1 VSQFLSEHK
10 RTHNCGELRRAA
22 VGQPVVLMGWV
33 QNHRD
38 HGGCIFVDLR
48 DRYGITQV
56 KFDPAVAQAA
66 HADADRLRSE
76 WVIAVRGVVAD
87 RGDNANPNL
96 ETGGIEVEATQL
108 EIFNSAETPPFP
120 ITDKLDTNENLRLQY
135 RYLDLRRRPLQ
146 QNLILRHEVARL
158 TREYL
163 SQQSFLELETPIL
176 TKSTP
181 EGARDYLVPSRVHP
195 GEFYALPQS
204 PQIFKQIFMVAG
216 YDRYFQIC
224 RCFRD
229 EDLRADRQPEFTQ
242 IDIEMSFVGPDDI
255 FALIDGLVTKLWK
268 QLKGVDIGAIP
279 RLDYQQAMNRFGI
292 DRPDM
297 RFGLELVDVGA
308 IVAKSDFKVF
318 TQVVASGGI
327 VKALNAK
334 GGGELSR
341 AEIDKLGDIATRYGA
356 KGMAWVKIRPDGWQG
371 PAAKFF
377 SAEVQSELTA
387 ACDLEDGDLLCF
399 VADTY
404 TVANAALAH
413 LRLAVGDKLGLI
425 DKDALSFVWVTDFPL
440 FEEVSEGGAVLLE
453 APPLHVA
460 LACGPAADGHRSRQ
474 GAVGGLRPRPQRQRA
489 GRRVDPN
496 PRSGHPAQGVLAAR
510 HGARGGRGEVRV
522 LARGAV
528 VRHAAPRRPGAG
540 SGPRGDAA
548 DGRRVHPRRHRVP
561 EDAEGDGPDVQ
572 RTEPGGQRAAPRAAH
587 RDAIAGERRQL
598 ISGVGTSL
606 ATPGPV

>member
-1 VSQFLSEHK
+1 MSQFLSEYK
-10 RTHNCGELRRAA
+10 RTHNCGELRRDA
-22 VGQPVVLMGWV
+22 VGQHVVLMGWV

-56 KFDPAVAQAA
+56 KFDPAVAPEA
-66 HADADRLRSE
+66 HASADRLRSE
-76 WVIAVRGVVAD
+76 WVLAVRGVVAD
-87 RGDNANPNL
+87 RGHNANPNM
-96 ETGGIEVEATQL
+96 ETGGIEVEAAQL
-108 EIFNSAETPPFP
+108 EIFNSAETPPFA
-120 ITDKLDTNENLRLQY
+120 ITDKLETNENLRLQY

-158 TREYL
+158 TREHL
-163 SQQSFLELETPIL
+163 NAHSFLELETPIL

-204 PQIFKQIFMVAG
+204 PQIFKQMFMVAG

-242 IDIEMSFVGPDDI
+242 IDIEMSFIGPDDI
-255 FALIDGLVTKLWK
+255 FQLVGGLVTKLWK
-268 QLKGVDIGAIP
+268 AIKGIDIGAIP
-279 RLDYQQAMNRFGI
+279 RLGYEESMDRFGI
-292 DRPDM
+292 DRPDL

-308 IVAKSDFKVF
+308 IVAKSEFKVF
-318 TQVVASGGI
+318 TQVVAQGGI

-356 KGMAWVKIRPDGWQG
+356 KGMAWVKIRPEGWQG

-377 SAEVQSELTA
+377 SDQVQAELTA
-387 ACDLEDGDLLCF
+387 ACDLEAGDLLCF

-425 DKDALSFVWVTDFPL
+425 DPDALSFVWVTDFPL
-440 FEEVSEGGAVLLE
+440 FEEVSEGGRYFSKHHPFTAPAPADIPLMDTDPGKVRSVAYDLVLNGNELGGGSIRIHDQAVQRKVFSLLGMEREEAESKFGFLLE
-453 APPLHVA
+453 ALSFGTPPHGGIALGLDRVVMLLTGAESIRDVIAFPKTQKATDLMSSAPSPVAAEQLRELHIA
-460 LACGPAADGHRSRQ
+460 TRLP
-474 GAVGGLRPRPQRQRA
+474 
-489 GRRVDPN
+489 
-496 PRSGHPAQGVLAAR
+496 
-510 HGARGGRGEVRV
+510 VRDE
-522 LARGAV
+522 
-528 VRHAAPRRPGAG
+528 
-540 SGPRGDAA
+540 S
-548 DGRRVHPRRHRVP
+548 
-561 EDAEGDGPDVQ
+561 
-572 RTEPGGQRAAPRAAH
+572 
-587 RDAIAGERRQL
+587 
-598 ISGVGTSL
+598 
-606 ATPGPV
+606 

>member
-1 VSQFLSEHK
+1 MSQFLTEWK
-10 RTHNCGELRRAA
+10 RTHTCGELRRDA
-22 VGQPVVLMGWV
+22 VGQTVVLMGWV

-56 KFDPAVAQAA
+56 KFDPAVAKAA
-66 HADADRLRSE
+66 HDDADRVRSE
-76 WVIAVRGVVAD
+76 WVLAVRGVVAD
-87 RGDNANPNL
+87 RGENANPNL
-96 ETGGIEVEATQL
+96 ETGGIEVEATEL
-108 EIFNSAETPPFP
+108 EIFNAAETPPFA
-120 ITDKLDTNENLRLQY
+120 IVDRLDTNENLRLQY

-146 QNLILRHEVARL
+146 QNLILRSEVARI

-163 SQQSFLELETPIL
+163 SEQRFLELETPIL

-242 IDIEMSFVGPDDI
+242 IDIEMSFIGPDDI
-255 FALIDGLVTKLWK
+255 FQLIDGLVTRLWK
-268 QLKGVDIGAIP
+268 RCKGVDIGGIP
-279 RLDYQQAMNRFGI
+279 RLGYAEAMDRFGI

-308 IVAKSDFKVF
+308 IVARSEFKVF
-318 TQVVASGGI
+318 TQVVANGGI

-356 KGMAWVKIRPDGWQG
+356 KGMAWVKIRTDGWQG

-377 SAEVQSELTA
+377 SAEVQEALTA
-387 ACDLEDGDLLCF
+387 ACDLEPGDLLCF
-399 VADTY
+399 VADTF

-413 LRLAVGDKLGLI
+413 LRLAVGEKLGLI
-425 DKDALSFVWVTDFPL
+425 DPDALSFVWVTDFPL
-440 FEEVSEGGAVLLE
+440 FEEVSEGGRYFSKHHPFTAPSPEDLPLMETDPARVRSVAYDLVLNGNELGGGSIRIHDQAVQRKVFELLGMGREEAEAKFGFLLE
-453 APPLHVA
+453 ALSFGTPPHGGIALGLDRVVMLLTGAESIRDVIAFPKTQKATDLMCNAPSPVANEQLRELHIA
-460 LACGPAADGHRSRQ
+460 TRLPAR
-474 GAVGGLRPRPQRQRA
+474 
-489 GRRVDPN
+489 
-496 PRSGHPAQGVLAAR
+496 
-510 HGARGGRGEVRV
+510 
-522 LARGAV
+522 
-528 VRHAAPRRPGAG
+528 
-540 SGPRGDAA
+540 
-548 DGRRVHPRRHRVP
+548 
-561 EDAEGDGPDVQ
+561 
-572 RTEPGGQRAAPRAAH
+572 EP
-587 RDAIAGERRQL
+587 
-598 ISGVGTSL
+598 S
-606 ATPGPV
+606 

>member
-440 FEEVSEGGAVLLE
+440 FEEVSEGGRYFSKHHPFTSPSPADLPLMDTDPGKVRSVAYDLVLNGSELGGGSIRIHDQAIQRKVFSLLGMEREEAEAKFGFLLE
-453 APPLHVA
+453 ALSFGTPPH
-460 LACGPAADGHRSRQ
+460 
-474 GAVGGLRPRPQRQRA
+474 GGLA
-489 GRRVDPN
+489 LGLDRV
-496 PRSGHPAQGVLAAR
+496 VMLLT
-510 HGARGGRGEVRV
+510 GAESIRDVIAFPKTQKATD
-522 LARGAV
+522 LMCN
-528 VRHAAPRRPGAG
+528 APSPVANEQLRELHIATRLP
-540 SGPRGDAA
+540 
-548 DGRRVHPRRHRVP
+548 VK
-561 EDAEGDGPDVQ
+561 ED
-572 RTEPGGQRAAPRAAH
+572 
-587 RDAIAGERRQL
+587 
-598 ISGVGTSL
+598 S
-606 ATPGPV
+606 